1 MNIDI
6 TTDDGTKILE
16 TTQSLQELIMT
27 LSKNQLTFTTSFSM
41 TLGTSITSGAS
52 TTPDTSTTPDAGA
65 ILTITAANEEFQQ
78 LLKSITAFIE
88 NSE

>member
-27 LSKNQLTFTTSFSM
+27 LSKDPLTFTTSFSM
-41 TLGTSITSGAS
+41 TLGTSTTSGAS
-52 TTPDTSTTPDAGA
+52 STSGTSTTSGVNT
-65 ILTITAANEEFQQ
+65 LTITAANEEFQQ

-88 NSE
+88 NTTP